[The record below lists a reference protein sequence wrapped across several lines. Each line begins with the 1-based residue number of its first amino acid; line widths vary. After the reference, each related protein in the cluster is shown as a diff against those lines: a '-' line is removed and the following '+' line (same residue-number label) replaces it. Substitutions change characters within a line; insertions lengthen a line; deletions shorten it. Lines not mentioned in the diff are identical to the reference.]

1 MWLIRG
7 HTPPA
12 GAPMPDLIFVG
23 LIVLFFAAVV
33 LLVKGLERL

>member
-1 MWLIRG
+1 VWPIRVIR
-7 HTPPA
+7 PSWS
-12 GAPMPDLIFVG
+12 PMPDLIFVG